1 MSDTLISTMRQDK
14 TILRKRLPPEA
25 RDKLAGLGRGVEDAK
40 ALSAAA
46 YDRQQEL
53 HLEKD
58 EAPRDLHRLEQADQ
72 QFQRTRYGLFKE
84 SREDLGG
91 GNYKITKERDLPRW
105 RRVKSCA
112 QLKRRPSASNSCSPR
127 AARAEPVPPG
137 RRALNV
143 TD

>member
-1 MSDTLISTMRQDK
+1 MRQDQ
-14 TILRKRLPPEA
+14 TIQRKRLPPEA
-25 RDKLAGLGRGVEDAK
+25 RDALAGLEQAREDAA
-40 ALSAAA
+40 ALSSGASEK
-46 YDRQQEL
+46 QQEL
-53 HLEKD
+53 HLETD
-58 EAPRDLHRLEQADQ
+58 DAAPDLHRLEQADQ

-112 QLKRRPSASNSCSPR
+112 QLKKRPSASNSCSPR